1 MERVMQKQT
10 IEVRS
15 TRPSAGLRPPVLPPA
30 RHALADGFA
39 LLAAPLN
46 VARNAEIYGEGEPA
60 EYVYKVVT
68 GVVRTYKLLSDGRR
82 QISAFLLPGDV
93 FGLDAAEEH
102 RFTAE
107 AIADT
112 TLVFVRRSALTA
124 LAARDGDVANDLWR
138 MAAADLRRAH
148 EHMLLLGRK
157 SAQERIAAFL
167 LEMAERAEETDT
179 VDLPMSRLDIAD
191 YLGLTIE
198 TVSRTLTLLENAA
211 TIELPST
218 RRVRLANRA
227 ALSRLNA

>member
-1 MERVMQKQT
+1 MLKQA
-10 IEVRS
+10 IAIGS
-15 TRPSAGLRPPVLPPA
+15 TRPSSGLRTPAQAPV
-30 RHALADGFA
+30 RHALTDSFS
-39 LLAAPLN
+39 LMAAPLS
-46 VARNAEIYGEGEPA
+46 VERNAEIYGEGEPA
-60 EYVYKVVT
+60 EYVYKVIS

-82 QISAFLLPGDV
+82 QINAFVLPGDV
-93 FGLDAAEEH
+93 FGLEGAEEH

-112 TLVFVRRSALTA
+112 TLVFVKRSALTA
-124 LAARDGDVANDLWR
+124 LAARDGEVANDLWM

-167 LEMAERAEETDT
+167 LEMVERAEASDT

-211 TIELPST
+211 TIELSST
-218 RRVRLANRA
+218 RRIRLTNKA
-227 ALSRLNA
+227 ALSRLNS